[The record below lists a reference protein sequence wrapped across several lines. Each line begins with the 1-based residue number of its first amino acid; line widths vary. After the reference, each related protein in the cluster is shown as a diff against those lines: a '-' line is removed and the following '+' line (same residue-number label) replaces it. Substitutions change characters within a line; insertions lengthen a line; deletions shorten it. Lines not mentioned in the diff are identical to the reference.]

1 MTDVRRPA
9 ATPVVRPADTSAP
22 PSVVLDDVSVTF
34 RVNVDAGKR
43 SGSGGGGKDGRV
55 MQVKAVKQLS
65 LVARR
70 GEAIGVIG
78 KNGSGKS
85 TLLRAV
91 AGLAPITGG
100 RVWAASDPTLLGVN
114 AALVPSL
121 SGARNILLGCLALG
135 MTRKEAQA
143 AFDDIV
149 DFAGIGDAVYRP
161 MATYSSGMGSRLRFA
176 ITTARVPDILLVD
189 EALNTGD
196 ADFRERS
203 ETRIKELR
211 AQAGTVF
218 LVSHSM
224 ATVEE
229 TCSRVIW
236 MDNGVLRLDGPA
248 DYVVKRYRNY
258 FAQRKLARTE
268 GREPPPLPGPVLG
281 MDEHFRPVHEDPQDN
296 RWARR

>member
-1 MTDVRRPA
+1 MTDTREQAAPA
-9 ATPVVRPADTSAP
+9 VTPATPDAP

-34 RVNVDAGKR
+34 RVNVDGRRKGA
-43 SGSGGGGKDGRV
+43 DGARPDRV
-55 MQVKAVKQLS
+55 TTVQAVRGMS
-65 LVARR
+65 LVVRR
-70 GEAIGVIG
+70 GEAVGVIG

-85 TLLRAV
+85 TLLRAI
-91 AGLAPITGG
+91 AGLAPVTGG

-114 AALVPSL
+114 AALVPAL
-121 SGARNILLGCLALG
+121 SGARNIVLGCLALG
-135 MTRKEAQA
+135 MTRREAQA

-161 MATYSSGMGSRLRFA
+161 MSTYSSGMGSRLRFA

-203 ETRIKELR
+203 ETRINELR
-211 AQAGTVF
+211 AQAGSVF

-224 ATVEE
+224 ATVEQ
-229 TCSRVIW
+229 TCSRVVW
-236 MDNGVLRLDGPA
+236 MDNGVLRLDGPT

-258 FAQRKLARTE
+258 FAQRKLARAE
-268 GREPPPLPGPVLG
+268 GRSDPPLPGPVLG
-281 MDEHFRPVHEDPQDN
+281 LDEQLRAVHADPQDD
-296 RWARR
+296 RWQRG

>member
-1 MTDVRRPA
+1 MTEVRQAA
-9 ATPVVRPADTSAP
+9 ATTVVTPADSSAP

-34 RVNVDAGKR
+34 RVNVDGGRPR
-43 SGSGGGGKDGRV
+43 SGAKGSRDGRV
-55 MQVKAVKQLS
+55 MEVQAVKRLS
-65 LVARR
+65 LVTRR
-70 GEAIGVIG
+70 GEAVGVIG

-85 TLLRAV
+85 TLLRAI

-121 SGARNILLGCLALG
+121 SGARNIVLGCLALG

-203 ETRIKELR
+203 EARIKELR

-248 DYVVKRYRNY
+248 EYVVKRYRNY
-258 FAQRKLARTE
+258 FATRKVAREE
-268 GREPPPLPGPVLG
+268 GRPTPPLPGPVLG
-281 MDEHFRPVHEDPQDN
+281 MDEQFRAVHEDPQDN
-296 RWARR
+296 QWQRR